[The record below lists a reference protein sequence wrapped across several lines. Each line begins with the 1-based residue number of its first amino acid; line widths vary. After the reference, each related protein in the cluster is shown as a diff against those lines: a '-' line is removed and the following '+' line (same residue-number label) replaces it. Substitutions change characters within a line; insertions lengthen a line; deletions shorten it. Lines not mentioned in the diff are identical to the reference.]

1 MLEGFLIIA
10 TGWLLDAVGAQAV
23 VADEAVLR
31 AAGVE
36 TNSKG
41 LLTFFQRRTLTA
53 TEVERVQKL
62 IRQLGADSYRL
73 REQAMADLT
82 ARGPVVVEALR
93 LAAQSAD
100 LEVKRRAERCLL
112 RIQEKDVG
120 NEVTAAAVRVLAYR
134 KPATVVETMLA
145 FVPFADGNA
154 VADEVRSLLAALARQ
169 DGKAHPSLVA
179 ALGDKDGV
187 RRAAAAESLV
197 RGGLQE
203 QLAEVR
209 KLLTDPDAVVR
220 LRVAMAMIRAEDRA
234 SVAVLIDTLP
244 QLPASHAWLAEDLLY
259 RLAEGKNPPSQ
270 AMGMDDASR
279 LRCRDAWRAWW
290 KDNEKSIDLAQLKQ
304 APQLLGFTI
313 VVLLDL
319 GQVAELGPKKEERWR
334 VENLVFPLDAQF
346 LPGDRLLVAEY
357 HGARVTE
364 RSLKGEILWQHRVQ
378 GPLVAQRLA
387 NGNTFIATDSQL
399 LEVDRQGKTVY
410 DISLATGERIMK
422 AMKSPNNEFVC
433 LTDGARIVR
442 LDTAGKEL
450 HSFPVNLGTRLF
462 GGRIHVLANGRVLI
476 PHNAE
481 NKVVEYDARGKAVWE
496 AAIDQ
501 PVAATRLP
509 NGNTL
514 VTTMLPHRGAVEFDA
529 RGQEVWSYRTNT
541 RVTRA
546 LRR

>member
-1 MLEGFLIIA
+1 MLEGFLIVA

-36 TNSKG
+36 TNSKA
-41 LLTFFQRRTLTA
+41 LLTFFQRRTLTE
-53 TEVERVQKL
+53 TDRERVQQL

-120 NEVTAAAVRVLAYR
+120 NDVTAAAVRILAHR

-145 FVPFADGNA
+145 FIPFADGNS
-154 VADEVRSLLAALARQ
+154 VADEVRSLLAALARKN
-169 DGKAHPSLVA
+169 GKAHPSLVA
-179 ALGDKDGV
+179 ALGEKDGV
-187 RRAAAAESLV
+187 RRAAAAEAFV
-197 RGGLQE
+197 RAGVQE
-203 QLAEVR
+203 PLADVR
-209 KLLTDPDAVVR
+209 KLLTDPDVVVR
-220 LRVAMAMIRAEDRA
+220 LRVAMAMVRAEDRA
-234 SVAVLIDTLP
+234 AVAVLIDTLP

-259 RLAEGKNPPSQ
+259 RLAEGKNPPTLS
-270 AMGMDDASR
+270 MGMDDASR

-290 KDNEKSIDLAQLKQ
+290 NENEKNVDLAQLKQ
-304 APQLLGFTI
+304 TPRLLGFTLI
-313 VVLLDL
+313 VLLDL

-334 VENLVFPLDAQF
+334 VDKLVFPLDAQV

-364 RSLKGEILWQHRVQ
+364 RSFKGEILWQHRVP

-410 DISLATGERIMK
+410 DFSLATGERIMK

-442 LDTAGKEL
+442 LDVAGKEL

-481 NKVVEYDARGKAVWE
+481 NKVVEYDARGKAIWE

-514 VTTMLPHRGAVEFDA
+514 VTTMLPRRGAVEFDP
-529 RGQEVWSYRTNT
+529 RGQEVWSYHTNT